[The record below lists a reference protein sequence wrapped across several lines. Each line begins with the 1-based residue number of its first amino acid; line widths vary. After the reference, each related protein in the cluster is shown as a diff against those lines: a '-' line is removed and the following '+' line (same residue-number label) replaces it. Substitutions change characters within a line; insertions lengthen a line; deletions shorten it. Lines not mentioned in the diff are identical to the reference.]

1 MDEMLLNRSGRCAN
15 RRPPCPLP
23 NKPTSVLNEPA
34 SARRVP
40 VQEHPWNPIWPY
52 QFGAC
57 FSGTWA
63 GHPGAGKV
71 AEAVPGPGLEK
82 GALGCRVCRIKSGFN
97 PTYRT

>member
-1 MDEMLLNRSGRCAN
+1 M
-15 RRPPCPLP
+15 
-23 NKPTSVLNEPA
+23 
-34 SARRVP
+34 P

-82 GALGCRVCRIKSGFN
+82 GALGVAGLAD
-97 PTYRT
+97 